1 MSELINWQN
10 PITQMETKK
19 ESRNFIDLII
29 EEDLSNKKNESRVH
43 TRFPPEPNGYM
54 HIGHVKSVCV
64 NFGTA
69 SKYGGKTNLRF
80 DDTNPIAEDVEYV
93 ESIKKDIEWLGF
105 KWDGAVLFASNY
117 FDQLH
122 EFAITLIKKGKAYV
136 DDSSAEEIAAMKG
149 TPTVPG
155 TESPFRDRSIEENL
169 DLFKRMKEGEFD
181 EGTKVLRAKIDMS
194 NSNMH
199 LRDPLM
205 YRIRK
210 AKHHQTGS
218 TWNIY
223 PMYDWAHGLSDSIEG
238 ITHSICTLEFEV
250 HRPLYEWFLNEL
262 EVFCPQQIEM
272 ARLNLS
278 YTIMSKRRLKKLVE
292 LNHVNGWDDPR
303 MPTVSG
309 MRRRGYPAVSLRNF
323 ANRVGV
329 ARRNHVIDVSLLE
342 FSVRETLNKT
352 APRVMAVLDPIK
364 LIITNYPEGQVEQL
378 TMINNPEDETQGSRQ
393 VPFSRDLYIER
404 EDFMEDP
411 PKKFFR
417 LGIGRNVR
425 LKGAYII
432 NCHDVVKN
440 DNGEVTEIHCTYY
453 PESKSGSDTSGVKAK
468 GTLHFVSIPHAI
480 DAEVRLYDRLF
491 MDEAP
496 MSHKDRDFLEFLN
509 PDSLS
514 VITAKVEPHLKRV
527 NPLDSFQFMR
537 KGYFAVDADST
548 PEHIVFNRTVT
559 LRDGWKKK

>member
-1 MSELINWQN
+1 
-10 PITQMETKK
+10 METKK
-19 ESRNFIDLII
+19 ESKNFIELII
-29 EEDLSNKKNESRVH
+29 EEDLSNEKNEGRVH

-64 NFGTA
+64 NFETA
-69 SKYGGKTNLRF
+69 KKYGGKTNLRF

-105 KWDGAVLFASNY
+105 KWDGDVLFASDY
-117 FDQLH
+117 FNQLCDY
-122 EFAITLIKKGKAYV
+122 AIALIKKGKAYV
-136 DDSSAEEIAAMKG
+136 DDSSADEIAAMKG
-149 TPTVPG
+149 TPTEPG
-155 TESPFRDRSIEENL
+155 TNSPFRDRSIEENL
-169 DLFKRMKEGEFD
+169 DLFERMKSGEFD

-250 HRPLYEWFLNEL
+250 HRPLYEWFLKEL

-272 ARLNLS
+272 ARLNVS

-292 LNHVNGWDDPR
+292 ENHVNGWDDPR

-309 MRRRGYPAVSLRNF
+309 MRRRGYPAEALRNF

-329 ARRNHVIDVSLLE
+329 ARRNHVIEVSLLE
-342 FSVRETLNKT
+342 FSVREALNKT
-352 APRVMAVLDPIK
+352 APRVMGVLNPVK
-364 LIITNYPEGQVEQL
+364 LVITNYPEGQVEQL

-393 VPFSRDLYIER
+393 VPFSRELYIER

-411 PKKFFR
+411 PRKFFR
-417 LGIGRNVR
+417 LGPGRNVR

-432 NCHDVVKN
+432 NCHDMVK
-440 DNGEVTEIHCTYY
+440 DDSGEVTEIHCTYY

-468 GTLHFVSIPHAI
+468 GTLHFVSIAHAV

-491 MDEAP
+491 MDESP
-496 MSHKDRDFLEFLN
+496 MGHKEKDYLEFLN

-514 VITAKVEPHLKRV
+514 VITAKVEPHLKEAK
-527 NPLDSFQFMR
+527 PLDRFQFMR
-537 KGYFAVDADST
+537 KGYFAVDPDST
-548 PEHIVFNRTVT
+548 AEHLVFNRTVT